1 MTMRELYEF
10 AIERGLAMDPRGEQW
25 LRERMAELSR
35 EFGGLAGKERI
46 LFEQE
51 RLHNPFGDTR
61 MLCGDPDTEV
71 RRLLC
76 GINIDGAELL
86 LADRLKDHGR
96 PVDLVVAHHA
106 SAQGGA
112 VASREDVLWAQIR
125 MLTDFGVAEHVAD
138 KLIRTAAGG
147 MGARSTDFRYNQTAE
162 ALGMPFMTIHGP
174 ADLYLYCEGHRI
186 LREDGPR
193 TVGDL
198 VDICD
203 AWPEVQWMMDRGL
216 GTTVAVGDPKNPL
229 GKVYACFYGGWNP
242 TPEVFEAICDAGCG
256 TLWVVDTSEALNEVA
271 RRRRVS
277 IVVVPHMPADNYG
290 LNGLFDDAMRRFGDF
305 DIVETSNF
313 VRVDR
318 RGSG

>member
-1 MTMRELYEF
+1 MTVRDLYEF
-10 AIERGLAMDPRGEQW
+10 AIERGLAMDPRGETS
-25 LRERMAELSR
+25 LRQRLADLHQ
-35 EFGGLAGKERI
+35 EFEGLTGKAKV

-61 MLCGDPDTEV
+61 MLCGDPETEV
-71 RRLLC
+71 KRLIC

-112 VASREDVLWAQIR
+112 VASRADVLWAQVR

-138 KLIRTAAGG
+138 KLIRAWVGSMTE
-147 MGARSTDFRYNQTAE
+147 RSTDFRFNQIAA
-162 ALGMPFMTIHGP
+162 ALNMPFMTIHGP
-174 ADLYLYCEGHRI
+174 ADLYLYQDGYRI
-186 LREDGPR
+186 LREDQPR
-193 TVGDL
+193 TAGDL

-216 GTTVAVGDPKNPL
+216 GTTIAVGDPHNPL

-271 RRRRVS
+271 RRRQVS
-277 IVVVPHMPADNYG
+277 IVVIPHCPADNVG
-290 LNGLFDDAMRRFGDF
+290 LNGFFDDAMVRFGDF
-305 DIVETSNF
+305 EVVETSNF

-318 RGSG
+318 R